1 MRIEDIIVIVVLVL
15 IAAGISFYLY
25 REKKKGNKCVGCPY
39 GKSCSG
45 SCQGNKK

>member
-1 MRIEDIIVIVVLVL
+1 MTDFIVISILVL
-15 IAAGISFYLY
+15 LAVAIIFYLR

-45 SCQGNKK
+45 GCQDKK